1 MTPCR
6 DADTFRRMARRLLR
20 WLFPDPRRT
29 GTVLK
34 LALPVM
40 GAMLVQAF
48 INLFD
53 TIIVGLLPREY
64 SIAGQAGLGYTVI
77 LHWLIGGFASCIAVG
92 TQAMTARRTGE
103 KDPHGAGRVVFNS
116 AMLGLVVGGAFTVL
130 SVALAGPIFRLVTS
144 NEQVLAQGVPY
155 ARARFAGILA
165 MVGTLAFKAFFDGL
179 GKTYYY
185 LFVAIVMN
193 LLNAILG
200 IVLVF
205 GVGPFPRL
213 HVLGAG
219 VAACLASYLGLFLM
233 VGLAL
238 RPRFR
243 KGFRIFRWS
252 NLDPRV
258 AASVLRL
265 SIPSGVATVFVM
277 TGFLLFFKW
286 VGILDAAAAQD
297 FRRGDASSIGGW
309 LHAVLPFSVS
319 REAFFDLLESRPPVY
334 EAATK
339 VIIDILSLSFLTCM
353 GLGVATAT
361 LVSQNLGRD
370 RPDEAESYGWTSV
383 RIAAWFAGALGL
395 FAILAPDAFMGLFS
409 HDPEVIEA
417 GRAPLR
423 VIASGEVLLGFGLVL
438 AQALFGAG
446 ATRFVMKV
454 EILLHT
460 LCLVP
465 LSYVLGVALDFK
477 LVGLWSSAL
486 LYIVALASVMTWKF
500 RGGSW
505 KRIRI

>member
-1 MTPCR
+1 
-6 DADTFRRMARRLLR
+6 MARRLFG
-20 WLFPDPRRT
+20 WLFPERRRT
-29 GTVLK
+29 GTVLQ

-53 TIIVGLLPREY
+53 TIVVGYLPREY

-92 TQAMTARRTGE
+92 TQAMTARRFGE
-103 KDPHGAGRVVFNS
+103 KDPHGAGRVLFNS
-116 AMLGLVVGGAFTVL
+116 ALLALVVGGAFTVL
-130 SVALAGPIFRLVTS
+130 STAFTGPIFRLVTS
-144 NEQVLAQGVPY
+144 NEHVLGQGVPY
-155 ARARFAGILA
+155 ARARFAGVLA

-179 GKTYYY
+179 GKTHYH
-185 LFVAIVMN
+185 LFVAVVMN
-193 LLNAILG
+193 LANVVLDLL
-200 IVLVF
+200 LVF

-213 HVLGAG
+213 NVLGAG
-219 VAACLASYLGLFLM
+219 VASCIASYLGLALM
-233 VGLAL
+233 IALAL

-252 NLDPRV
+252 NLDLRV
-258 AASVLRL
+258 AASILRL
-265 SIPSGVATVFVM
+265 SIPSGIATVFVM

-286 VGILDAAAAQD
+286 VGHLDTAIAKD
-297 FRRGDASSIGGW
+297 FQRGGTSSIGEW
-309 LHAVLPFSVS
+309 LHAILPFSVS
-319 REAFFDLLESRPPVY
+319 REAFFHLLESRPPVY

-339 VIIDILSLSFLTCM
+339 VIIDILSISFLTCM

-361 LVSQNLGRD
+361 LVSQNLGKG
-370 RPDEAESYGWTSV
+370 RPDEAEAYGWTSV
-383 RIAAWFAGALGL
+383 RIAAWFAGTLGML
-395 FAILAPDAFMGLFS
+395 AVVAPDIFMGLFS

-417 GRAPLR
+417 GRTPLR
-423 VIASGEVLLGFGLVL
+423 VIASGGVLLGFGLVL

-454 EILLHT
+454 EIVLHT

-465 LSYVLGVALDFK
+465 LSYLLGVVLDFK
-477 LVGLWSSAL
+477 LVGLWVAAL
-486 LYIVALASVMTWKF
+486 LYVVALAVIMTWKF

-505 KRIRI
+505 KQIRI